1 MELIERAETYAEG
14 KADEAITKA
23 IAKAYEDG
31 YRDGYKDREEEIP
44 VDLRDNR
51 TVYVDLGLPSGT
63 LWAADYE
70 RENEEV
76 LYLPYEKA
84 AKYNIPTKEQWKE
97 LFECCFYCIS
107 WGGMICIGP
116 NDNSIFFGERGYK
129 EDERLSDNNANSY
142 TSGGVYLW
150 ALDDEANM
158 EKNIIYWS
166 SRHGSLNPELKKF
179 FCGYK
184 LPIRLVRQK
193 N

>member
-63 LWAADYE
+63 LWARDYE

-97 LFECCFYCIS
+97 LFECCRYYIRYQTI
-107 WGGMICIGP
+107 ICVGP
-116 NDNSIFFGERGYK
+116 NGNSISFSGRGYQNGG
-129 EDERLSDNNANSY
+129 RLLDYTANSY
-142 TSGGVYLW
+142 TSGSVYLW
-150 ALDDEANM
+150 FLDDEANM
-158 EKNIIYWS
+158 EKDIIYWRC
-166 SRHGSLNPELKKF
+166 RHNSLNPEWKKF

>member
-63 LWAADYE
+63 LWARDYE
-70 RENEEV
+70 RENEKV

-84 AKYNIPTKEQWKE
+84 AKYNIPTKEQWEE
-97 LFECCFYCIS
+97 LFECCRYFIS
-107 WGGMICIGP
+107 HQKITCVGP
-116 NDNSIFFGERGYK
+116 NGNSIYFWGTGYK
-129 EDERLSDNNANSY
+129 EGERLSDYNANSC
-142 TSGGVYLW
+142 TSGSVYLW
-150 ALDDEANM
+150 VLDDEANM
-158 EKNIIYWS
+158 EKNIIYWRC
-166 SRHGSLNPELKKF
+166 RHDSLKPELKKF